1 MEEFTGLDIG
11 RTQRDLAQFEN
22 SYMAVVGKM
31 QNTFSVFFDVLAT
44 KWASAN
50 AVSFKNYYAPKAE
63 KIVNDFGNH
72 ASRILSGAESAA
84 RSLAQSNGMGFSAMY
99 QLSPGITQSFATAYG
114 ENTKESINGVTGMA
128 VQNVKFI
135 LEQFESNV
143 KNIATSLSELP
154 RGIAFYSPDG
164 SLISAY
170 NAKVGSLISEFEG
183 LCNEMSRGV
192 KSYMETEIDN
202 ILLAKEQAQ
211 SMMNG

>member
-128 VQNVKFI
+128 VQNVRLA
-135 LEQFESNV
+135 LEHFEANV
-143 KNIATSLSELP
+143 RNITNALNELP
-154 RGIAFYSPDG
+154 KGIAFYSPDG
-164 SLISAY
+164 ALLSSYSA
-170 NAKVGSLISEFEG
+170 NIGSLAAEFESV
-183 LCNEMSRGV
+183 CTEMSTGI

-211 SMMNG
+211 SIMNG

>member
-1 MEEFTGLDIG
+1 MEKFTGLDIE
-11 RTQRDLAQFEN
+11 RAQRDLERFGN
-22 SYMAVVGKM
+22 GYIAVAGRM
-31 QNTFSVFFDVLAT
+31 QSTFSIFFDALAT
-44 KWASAN
+44 KWASVN
-50 AVSFKNYYAPKAE
+50 AITFKSRYAPKAE
-63 KIVNDFGNH
+63 KIVSDFCSH
-72 ASRILSGAESAA
+72 ASGILKDAEAA
-84 RSLAQSNGMGFSAMY
+84 AKSLSRAHGMGFSGVNISR
-99 QLSPGITQSFATAYG
+99 LSTTSYG
-114 ENTKESINGVTGMA
+114 DNIKETINGVTGMA